1 MWPIPNLDHDLCTV
15 SFSPD
20 SVTCSW
26 IQKTSN
32 GLACPSKLEKR
43 SRAPLTVRAYKR
55 YQLDN
60 LELQNLI
67 LFNPTTIKKYITSF
81 LAEHNKTDAFI
92 AFSLDGP
99 AITEHYV
106 ALPTSTPH
114 RADFGIVNSS
124 SVLWDYRYLYPN
136 DHGQF
141 VFYVY
146 TVPRSLILQYQLLAV
161 AAQCNLIAMTTKS
174 MALLTTYQHVFG
186 SAFRR
191 SQLAVDMMRHNNNI
205 DQLVS
210 VDILKRMVQ
219 VPTTIRLQDECSYI
233 AAACG
238 LFFEE
243 RVSE

>member
-1 MWPIPNLDHDLCTV
+1 MWPIPALDQDLCTV

-26 IQKTSN
+26 IQKTDKGVS
-32 GLACPSKLEKR
+32 
-43 SRAPLTVRAYKR
+43 PLVLRAYKR
-55 YQLDN
+55 YPLDN
-60 LELQNLI
+60 LELEHLT
-67 LFNPTTIKKYITSF
+67 LFNPTTIKKHITSF

-99 AITEHYV
+99 AIIEQCV

-114 RADFGIVNSS
+114 RADFGIANSS
-124 SVLWDYRYLYPN
+124 SIAWDYRYLYPN

-141 VFYVY
+141 VFYLY

-161 AAQCNLIAMTTKS
+161 VAQCNLITITTTS

-186 SAFRR
+186 TAFRR
-191 SQLAVDMMRHNNNI
+191 SQLAVDMMRHHNNI
-205 DQLVS
+205 DALVS
-210 VDILKRMVQ
+210 ADILKRMVQ
-219 VPTTIRLQDECSYI
+219 IPTTIVLQDERSHI

-238 LFFEE
+238 LFFDE
-243 RVSE
+243 RILVQ